1 MDAKEFAK
9 MFGGFST
16 ERRVK
21 IVTAL
26 LEVGK
31 EGIGLNEL
39 SRKTELS
46 VIDIGIAAEALLM
59 MGLIDISVRG
69 ENKMLSANFNMLSK
83 LFSEAYDQLGPGR
96 IRVAE
101 AKAAA
106 EAAAAAA
113 EVAAAEAEAEAAAEA
128 AAEAEAAAAEAA
140 AAEAATAEAI
150 ASTEAAGNTDQAN
163 A

>member
-31 EGIGLNEL
+31 GGISLNEL

-69 ENKMLSANFNMLSK
+69 ENKMLSANFKMLSN
-83 LFSEAYDQLGPGR
+83 LFEEAYNQLGPGR
-96 IRVAE
+96 IKVAE

-106 EAAAAAA
+106 EAQAAAEAAAA
-113 EVAAAEAEAEAAAEA
+113 EAQAVAEAEAE
-128 AAEAEAAAAEAA
+128 AEAEAAAAEALA
-140 AAEAATAEAI
+140 ATDAEATTDAETTGKTDPAI
-150 ASTEAAGNTDQAN
+150 G
-163 A
+163 

>member
-31 EGIGLNEL
+31 QGIGLNEL

-69 ENKMLSANFNMLSK
+69 ENKMLSANFKMLSN
-83 LFSEAYDQLGPGR
+83 LFDEAYNQLGPGR
-96 IRVAE
+96 IKVAE

-106 EAAAAAA
+106 EAQAAADAEAQAA
-113 EVAAAEAEAEAAAEA
+113 AEAEAAAEA
-128 AAEAEAAAAEAA
+128 AAAEAAAVEAVAATDAEA
-140 AAEAATAEAI
+140 T
-150 ASTEAAGNTDQAN
+150 ASTEATGKTDPAIG
-163 A
+163 